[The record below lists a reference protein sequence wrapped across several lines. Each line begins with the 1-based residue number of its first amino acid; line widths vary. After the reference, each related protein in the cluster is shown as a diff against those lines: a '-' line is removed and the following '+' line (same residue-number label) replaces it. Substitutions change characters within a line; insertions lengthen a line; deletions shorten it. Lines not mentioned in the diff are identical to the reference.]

1 MAGARN
7 LEQLSISVKELSE
20 VLGISKP
27 IAYKLANSKG
37 FPILQIGRRKV
48 IPIKKLEK
56 WLEENTNIRGDTK

>member
-37 FPILQIGRRKV
+37 FPILQIGRRKI
-48 IPIKKLEK
+48 IPVKKLEK